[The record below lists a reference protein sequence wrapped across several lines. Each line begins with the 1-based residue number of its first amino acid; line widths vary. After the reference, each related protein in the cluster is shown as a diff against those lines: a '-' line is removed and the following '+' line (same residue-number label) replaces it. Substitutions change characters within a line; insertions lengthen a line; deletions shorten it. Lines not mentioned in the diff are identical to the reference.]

1 LVDFFTFYKITMKKV
16 LEILLKIFL
25 YPAFVVVAYYI
36 ILWSYLGLYHLIT
49 FFTGLGLLGIILL
62 LSIVGGIFAI
72 YYGLLAGILMFT
84 VLKLNK
90 IFIFVTMLIFNSFFA
105 FKGLKT
111 IWAGEANTL
120 LLIITSLPTVGLFLT
135 ILIPS
140 LITVGA
146 EE

>member
-1 LVDFFTFYKITMKKV
+1 
-16 LEILLKIFL
+16 
-25 YPAFVVVAYYI
+25 
-36 ILWSYLGLYHLIT
+36 
-49 FFTGLGLLGIILL
+49 LGLLGIILL

>member
-1 LVDFFTFYKITMKKV
+1 MKKV